1 MNGNS
6 SETGPPAVVSGGGS
20 AEPQPLQGD
29 AILTCR
35 ICLSVI

>member
-6 SETGPPAVVSGGGS
+6 SETASPALGSGGGI
-20 AEPQPLQGD
+20 AEVQPLQGD

>member
-6 SETGPPAVVSGGGS
+6 SETAPPAVWTEDDI
-20 AEPQPLQGD
+20 AEVQPLQAP